1 MTGFWRPTP
10 AEQRLI
16 PSAGLKGPVP
26 ILIAIMVFVMMIVAA
41 AGLALANAATVVG
54 EGIESRYSLQIADG
68 EVRAPT
74 ALAALRAAPGVASA
88 SQVPPADLRRT
99 LERWLGPEASK
110 ADLPLPAI
118 IDVDLQ
124 PGADVASIAAKLGQA
139 VPGARLVAHRDT
151 LSPLLSTLRGLGLLA
166 AGLVVL
172 IGGASAAAIILAAK
186 GALDTQRATVEVMHG
201 LGATDAQV
209 ARLFQR
215 QIAQDSLVGALA
227 GAALAGAL
235 LALFVGGT
243 AFATELAGRSPLGW
257 RDAAL
262 LAMLPLAAAAL
273 ATLVARR
280 AVIGAL
286 RERL

>member
-1 MTGFWRPTP
+1 MIGPLRSTP

-41 AGLALANAATVVG
+41 AGLALANATSVVSA
-54 EGIESRYSLQIADG
+54 GIQSRYSVQLADG
-68 EVRAPT
+68 EARAPAVLAVLRTT
-74 ALAALRAAPGVASA
+74 AGVRRAN
-88 SQVPPADLRRT
+88 QVPPADLRRT
-99 LERWLGPEASK
+99 LERWLGPDASK

-118 IDVDLQ
+118 IDIDID
-124 PGADVASIAAKLGQA
+124 PTANTEAIAKQVGQA
-139 VPGARLVAHRDT
+139 APGARLVAYRDT
-151 LSPLLSTLRGLGLLA
+151 LSPLLSTLRGLGWLA
-166 AGLVVL
+166 AGLVML

-201 LGATDAQV
+201 LGATDIQV

-215 QIAQDSLVGALA
+215 QIAVDALVGALT

-235 LALFVGGT
+235 LLLFAGG
-243 AFATELAGRSPLGW
+243 ASFATELAGRSPLGW

-262 LAMLPLAAAAL
+262 LALLPLAAAGL

>member
-41 AGLALANAATVVG
+41 AGLALANAAHVVG
-54 EGIESRYSLQIADG
+54 QGIESRYSVQIADG
-68 EVRAPT
+68 EVRAPA

-124 PGADVASIAAKLGQA
+124 PGADVASVAAKLGQA

-151 LSPLLSTLRGLGLLA
+151 LSPLLSTLRGLGMLA

-227 GAALAGAL
+227 GAALAGVL
-235 LALFVGGT
+235 LALFVGGA

>member
-1 MTGFWRPTP
+1 MIGFWRPTP

-41 AGLALANAATVVG
+41 SGLALANAAGVVG
-54 EGIESRYSLQIADG
+54 QGIESRYSVQIADG
-68 EVRAPT
+68 EARAP
-74 ALAALRAAPGVASA
+74 AVLAALRATPGVHRA
-88 SQVPPADLRRT
+88 SQIPPADLRRT
-99 LERWLGPEASK
+99 LERWLGPDASK

-118 IDVDLQ
+118 IDLDLE
-124 PGADVASIAAKLGQA
+124 PDAKADLIVKNISQAA
-139 VPGARLVAHRDT
+139 PGARLVAHRDT
-151 LSPLLSTLRGLGLLA
+151 LSPLLSTLRGLGWLA

-172 IGGASAAAIILAAK
+172 IGGASAAAIVLAAK

-215 QIAQDSLVGALA
+215 QIARDALVGALA
-227 GAALAGAL
+227 GAALAATMLVLFIGGA
-235 LALFVGGT
+235 

-257 RDAAL
+257 RDALL
-262 LAMLPLAAAAL
+262 LALLPLAAAGL